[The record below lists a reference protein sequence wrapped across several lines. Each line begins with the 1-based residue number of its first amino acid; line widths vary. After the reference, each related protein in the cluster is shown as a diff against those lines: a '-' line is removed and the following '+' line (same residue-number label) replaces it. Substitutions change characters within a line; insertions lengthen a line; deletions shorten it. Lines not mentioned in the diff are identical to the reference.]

1 MNVAP
6 ALQGTTPPRWP
17 QYTNIIMS
25 PESKEIQLS
34 IQGYELKLVIRKAIT
49 LIEYR
54 VRFKHAFPTL
64 EDRKMWNR
72 SALQEGCTWSESI
85 SHSTD
90 VKLKYA
96 AIKQRIEADDQ
107 YFIEVSTI
115 VSVSFHVKHAL
126 TSMFQA
132 SSTSQPSAK

>member
-1 MNVAP
+1 
-6 ALQGTTPPRWP
+6 
-17 QYTNIIMS
+17 MS

-34 IQGYELKLVIRKAIT
+34 IQGYELKLVVRKAIT

-54 VRFKHAFPTL
+54 VRFEHAFPTL
-64 EDRKMWNR
+64 EDHKMWNQ

-85 SHSTD
+85 SHSMD
-90 VKLKYA
+90 IKLKYA

-132 SSTSQPSAK
+132 SSMSQPSAK